1 MNNSTSNFQENKR
14 IQKEEVDLIVA
25 INELE
30 REHQEKRKLA
40 EKAKLEGGNDKPG
53 AKNKQMIDN
62 ELKVRA
68 ADPGTRI

>member
-1 MNNSTSNFQENKR
+1 M
-14 IQKEEVDLIVA
+14 IVA